1 MSLNNNVKQRMINIS
16 SAQENPWHQLVILGN
31 GFDLSCD
38 LHSSFYDYFKPRVQ
52 RIEGLKVRED
62 PDWPIQ
68 LYKDGLTLWD
78 IILFL
83 DKQISAK
90 ADDTDWCD
98 VESAISHVI
107 GMRPDANDDSDIEQ
121 YDGDDIKQS
130 ITVANVYA
138 SFKRLV
144 RNEKTEKGCEH
155 VSLNGCA
162 GSGLELSQDNGCA
175 LACKYLDTVYPCDD
189 WTKAGILGA
198 LLSEL
203 NRLEDSF
210 KDHLS
215 GLVKNTECYEMNA
228 IKRYEAILE
237 DGIDGVPLYNRMSTV
252 LSFNYTEYNDLELPF
267 VGPVQVVNV
276 HGTLDGEIVFGADGT
291 DCMDD
296 MEAVKFAKTYRVL
309 GMGSLQN
316 AATIACPEAPTGS
329 GLPVTRI
336 VKFYGHS
343 LARAD
348 YSYFQSIFDM
358 LNLYES
364 TVVLCFL
371 YSEYAEDARE
381 KQMLAISRLLS
392 AYGKTLDNRD
402 HGKNLMHKLM
412 IEGRLILKE
421 ITDRRTDLVVNAR

>member
-1 MSLNNNVKQRMINIS
+1 MINIP
-16 SAQENPWHQLVILGN
+16 AMQENRWHQLVVLGN

-38 LHSSFYDYFKPRVQ
+38 LQSSFYDYFKPRVR
-52 RIEGLKVRED
+52 RIEELIVRED
-62 PDWPIQ
+62 SDWPNR
-68 LYKDGLTLWD
+68 LYEDGLTLWD

-83 DKQISAK
+83 DKQILTK

-98 VESAISHVI
+98 VESIISRVI
-107 GMRPDANDDSDIEQ
+107 AMRPDAKDDSGIEQ
-121 YDGDDIKQS
+121 NDCANNKQS
-130 ITVANVYA
+130 VTVSNIYA
-138 SFKRLV
+138 SFKGLAQ
-144 RNEKTEKGCEH
+144 EAKAEKGCGRI
-155 VSLNGCA
+155 SLNGCA
-162 GSGLELSQDNGCA
+162 GSGLVLSQDCGCEF
-175 LACKYLDTVYPCDD
+175 ACRFLDTVYARDN

-210 KDHLS
+210 KEHLS
-215 GLVKNTECYEMNA
+215 RLVESTECYEAKA
-228 IKRYEAILE
+228 IERYEAILG
-237 DGIDGVPLYNRMSTV
+237 DGVDGVPLYNRMSTV

-267 VGPVQVVNV
+267 VGPVKVVNV
-276 HGTLDGEIVFGADGT
+276 HGALDGEIVFGADGT

-296 MEAVKFAKTYRVL
+296 MDAVKFSKTYRVL

-316 AATIACPEAPTGS
+316 AATIAYPEVPTGS

-371 YSEYAEDARE
+371 YSKYAEDARE
-381 KQMLAISRLLS
+381 KQMLAIARLLS

-421 ITDRRTDLVVNAR
+421 LADRRTDLVVNAR